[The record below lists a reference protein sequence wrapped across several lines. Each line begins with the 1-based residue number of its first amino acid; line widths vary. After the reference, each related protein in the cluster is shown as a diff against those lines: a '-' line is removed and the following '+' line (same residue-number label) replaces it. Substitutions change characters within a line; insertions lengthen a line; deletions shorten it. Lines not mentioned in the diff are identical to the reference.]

1 LPVIG
6 GSSHAPANAPSRP
19 AALAERP
26 ATKEPVEVSPQN
38 DQELRKL
45 ALVQVK
51 KKRDF
56 ANHAITY
63 VIVNALL
70 LVIWALTGAGFF
82 WPGFAIAGWGI
93 GLALNAWDVYGR
105 KPISEDAI
113 QRETERLRAEGA
125 DR

>member
-1 LPVIG
+1 ME
-6 GSSHAPANAPSRP
+6 A
-19 AALAERP
+19 
-26 ATKEPVEVSPQN
+26 SPQN

-82 WPGFAIAGWGI
+82 WPGFVIAGWGI